1 MRYRQAYRK
10 EKTGD
15 IKLRRLWPLALV
27 ESAGLVYMV
36 AQSPEHPP
44 RPDDG
49 KPNWLRT
56 LYRLDR
62 IVSAVDSGVKFAYPR
77 DFRLHDTIAND
88 QVFEFLP
95 ETPVVLELALEP
107 TEAKRLGERRMS
119 KDQKFEPL
127 SDGRTKVTGTVVPSV
142 KLRRWLRSLGPA
154 VEILAP
160 TTLRDEFA
168 RDAAALAKRY
178 GTTA

>member
-1 MRYRQAYRK
+1 
-10 EKTGD
+10 
-15 IKLRRLWPLALV
+15 
-27 ESAGLVYMV
+27 
-36 AQSPEHPP
+36 
-44 RPDDG
+44 
-49 KPNWLRT
+49 
-56 LYRLDR
+56 
-62 IVSAVDSGVKFAYPR
+62 
-77 DFRLHDTIAND
+77 
-88 QVFEFLP
+88 
-95 ETPVVLELALEP
+95 
-107 TEAKRLGERRMS
+107 MS